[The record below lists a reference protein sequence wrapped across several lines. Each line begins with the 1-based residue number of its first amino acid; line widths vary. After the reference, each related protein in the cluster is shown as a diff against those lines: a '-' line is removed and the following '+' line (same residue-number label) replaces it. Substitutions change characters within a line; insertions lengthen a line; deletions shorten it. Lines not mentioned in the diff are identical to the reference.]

1 MERRTEVEDR
11 LRRLAA
17 GFTGYV
23 DAYDAATPFT
33 SAQAKAHRDA
43 IALRR
48 AAGGAEAALDDLAF
62 VASLHRTLVAWKIGT
77 RGSRLVSP
85 SEFFEA
91 LQVAKPDILALER
104 YAIDDRDAPEDVA
117 DRVWRV
123 VEGLGVVVNKSKL
136 VAGTKTL
143 HHVLPD
149 LVVPLDRDWTGSFFR
164 LHAPD
169 WQYNQQRTY
178 RWVHNR
184 FAALAR
190 QANPQ
195 QYVTGR
201 GWRTS
206 RTKVLDNAMIAFCRR
221 HGRNPV
227 PPDEPV
233 RAVSFS
239 VAGPPP
245 TRSEALS
252 LLGAGHPHVDR
263 VRVLLEAARGAI
275 TKQGF
280 TPEPGKA
287 VALDLEVR
295 VGPGTRPA
303 DAPTALGGVGAV
315 LQDKASRGGLPH
327 LADLASVWLFR
338 YGHQLKQVS
347 YREVEGA
354 DTGYT
359 VSVRVIDV

>member
-1 MERRTEVEDR
+1 MERKAEVEDR
-11 LRRLAA
+11 LRRLAVGFA
-17 GFTGYV
+17 GYA
-23 DAYDAATPFT
+23 DAYDRSTPAS
-33 SAQAKAHRDA
+33 SAQARAHRDA

-48 AAGGAEAALDDLAF
+48 AAGGVEAVLDDLGF
-62 VASLHRTLVAWKIGT
+62 VTALHRTLVAWKIGT

-85 SEFFEA
+85 PEFFEA
-91 LQVAKPDILALER
+91 LQAAKPGIVALER

-123 VEGLGVVVNKSKL
+123 IEGLGVVVNKSKL

-149 LVVPLDRDWTGSFFR
+149 LVVPMDRDWTGSFFR

-178 RWVHNR
+178 RWVHDR

-190 QANPQ
+190 RVNPQ
-195 QYVTGR
+195 QHVTGR

-221 HGRNPV
+221 DGRDPV
-227 PPDEPV
+227 PPDAPV
-233 RAVSFS
+233 RAVSFW
-239 VAGPPP
+239 VDGPPP
-245 TRSEALS
+245 TRGEVLS
-252 LLGAGHPHVDR
+252 PPGPGHPHAER

-275 TKQGF
+275 AGQGF

-287 VALDLEVR
+287 VSLDLVVR
-295 VGPGTRPA
+295 VGPGAHPA
-303 DAPTALGGVGAV
+303 DAPDALGGVGAV
-315 LQDKASRGGLPH
+315 LQDRAGRGGPPH
-327 LADLASVWLFR
+327 LADLSSVWLFR
-338 YGHQLKQVS
+338 HGHQLKQVS

-359 VSVRVIDV
+359 VSVRVIDA